1 MADETDYGF
10 GGYDLGGYDDSLG
23 YDWEE
28 WFDPSQWGVDTPYG
42 SINENVDPSKTVVN
56 KDGTTYFYDKN
67 NNFLG
72 GVGSSGQVIT
82 NTPGN
87 QFASVLRNLFS
98 GTGDLG
104 KLGQLGA
111 FAGLA
116 GLANQSNFFNP
127 PTQKVG
133 FQGVI
138 PKYEY
143 DRQQTPMSVQRPE
156 GYRPG
161 QGGVTYFTPGQYYDV
176 GYDPATAG
184 EFLNTDTTL
193 PSAPE
198 TTESQLARGG
208 LAYAD
213 GGFTNEQIYNTYQ
226 GLLGQG
232 MTHDQIL
239 AAAARNPNLNLNAGQ
254 INTALAQFQAPKF
267 TDQQFLDAGRTAL
280 QQGLDP
286 QTALQKAAE
295 FGASQDQLNRL
306 TGALSS
312 SGIAGL
318 VTPTT
323 TLAYN
328 PPANIPAPPS
338 DYTNAYTQY
347 ENQQNTN
354 RVREVIDSGMSTFA
368 NKANITTQDILETG
382 RSLLQQGVNPQDV
395 LNQLAKNPSVTQAT
409 LNSAAAALGASGYT
423 GLLTP
428 MTKFTSQAS
437 GALTGGSAGTVTGG
451 GATNTGGIST
461 LQTNDKKTNPFVGTA
476 LENLNIKPESL
487 AGGYTSD
494 KYSRPEVLTYMQ
506 GLARQGKSLA
516 DIKAATAKQFSL
528 APTQVDNFLQVRYGD
543 QMVPGT
549 NMTVQDAFALL
560 EKRHPEIGLYRA
572 DNPTLKREIGFFT
585 DAAKSSAWGDPRVAE
600 YELRQ
605 AATRDR
611 ADQGTMDP
619 AQIAWLL
626 KEPDLSK
633 IKDNMER
640 KVALETWQKSNP
652 RYSDPAKFSTF
663 EEYVGDIVAKNP
675 GVGFKPGTPEWS
687 SLKGSYIG
695 AHGGSVYNYSPGQP
709 PIILSGNTE
718 VNTMIRNGMVQ
729 AKEDGLPYWGIENGR
744 WVHNGGDPSLIGKY
758 VQDVLPSNEF
768 GSLYKAGGKPSTTPM
783 PSATTARPS
792 GITSRPA
799 GISAITPART
809 QALMTALAR
818 AAAARRT
825 TPTTASRTTA
835 KQAGIGSLTPTTVLR
850 RKPVGGAAG
859 GDVTML
865 AKGRYLKGNGDG
877 VSDSIPAKFA
887 GSGQP
892 AALADGEFVIPARVV
907 SELGNGSSDAGARK
921 LYAMLDRVEQRA
933 RKAKRG
939 KPSGADREL
948 KKLA

>member
-127 PTQKVG
+127 PAQKVG

-143 DRQQTPMSVQRPE
+143 ERQQTPLSVQRPE

-232 MTHDQIL
+232 MSHEQIL

-254 INTALAQFQAPKF
+254 INAALAQFQAPKF

-306 TGALSS
+306 TGALGS

-354 RVREVIDSGMSTFA
+354 RAREIIDSGMSTFA

-382 RSLLQQGVNPQDV
+382 RSLLQQGANPQDV
-395 LNQLAKNPSVTQAT
+395 LNQLAKNPSVTQST
-409 LNSAAAALGASGYT
+409 LNSAAAALGASGYSN
-423 GLLTP
+423 LLTP
-428 MTKFTSQAS
+428 MTKFKDPSS
-437 GALTGGSAGTVTGG
+437 GAL
-451 GATNTGGIST
+451 TGGIST
-461 LQTNDKKTNPFVGTA
+461 LQTNDKKTTMPVGSRAEADTGTA
-476 LENLNIKPESL
+476 S
-487 AGGYTSD
+487 GT
-494 KYSRPEVLTYMQ
+494 
-506 GLARQGKSLA
+506 
-516 DIKAATAKQFSL
+516 TAK
-528 APTQVDNFLQVRYGD
+528 APKTYGD
-543 QMVPGT
+543 MIVPNTGGK
-549 NMTVQDAFALL
+549 TV
-560 EKRHPEIGLYRA
+560 
-572 DNPTLKREIGFFT
+572 REIVNALDIEGKAPVTGISKATLDRPVGFY
-585 DAAKSSAWGDPRVAE
+585 SSFLPGDVEANPAGAD
-600 YELRQ
+600 YLRYH
-605 AATRDR
+605 AGTRDK
-611 ADQGTMDP
+611 ADM
-619 AQIAWLL
+619 
-626 KEPDLSK
+626 PDLNMLSWSYNNPMPDVSK
-633 IKDNMER
+633 IKDARER
-640 KVALETWQKSNP
+640 TRVFNEWQASNPQYVDPNKFSSFESYAKAVQEKTGVGPEKLDKNSLITSYFGPASVTNLYAYGNTPPLVLDSLDPSTKAEIQKSQEA
-652 RYSDPAKFSTF
+652 AKLR
-663 EEYVGDIVAKNP
+663 GD
-675 GVGFKPGTPEWS
+675 
-687 SLKGSYIG
+687 
-695 AHGGSVYNYSPGQP
+695 
-709 PIILSGNTE
+709 
-718 VNTMIRNGMVQ
+718 
-729 AKEDGLPYWGIENGR
+729 PYWGIDSRGQWARNS
-744 WVHNGGDPSLIGKY
+744 GDPSKIGQY
-758 VQDVLPSNEF
+758 VQTVLPNNEF
-768 GSLYKAGGKPSTTPM
+768 STPYKVGEKPSITPM
-783 PSATTARPS
+783 PSPTTSRPS
-792 GITSRPA
+792 GTTAQAA
-799 GISAITPART
+799 GISAITPARAR
-809 QALMTALAR
+809 ALMTALSR

-825 TPTTASRTTA
+825 AATTASRTTA

-850 RKPVGGAAG
+850 RKPIGGAAG

-877 VSDSIPAKFA
+877 VSDSIDAKFV